1 MDASVN
7 YFLNILNTETEH
19 FTRVLDILL
28 KKERTL
34 IDNDHQGFVQV
45 FKQEY
50 ELCLKSREL
59 ELSRTSLLEVI
70 GRKWGFNP
78 ETIKLGE
85 IGTYFGDEYKAKF
98 DEVRK
103 KLRTI
108 LKKVSRQNKKCQV
121 LLERSLDILK
131 YTMNLLTKPKKNKQ
145 SFYNRSSRIE
155 DPLRNINLIDQKG

>member
-19 FTRVLDILL
+19 FRKVLEILML
-28 KKERTL
+28 KEKAL
-34 IDNDHQGFVQV
+34 IDNDHQGFIKV

-70 GRKWGFNP
+70 GRKRGFNP
-78 ETIKLGE
+78 EKIKLKEVG
-85 IGTYFGDEYKAKF
+85 GFFGDEYKLKF

-103 KLRTI
+103 KLGDI
-108 LKKVSRQNKKCQV
+108 LRKVSRQNRKCQV

-131 YTMNLLTKPKKNKQ
+131 YTMKLLTKPKRSKQ
-145 SFYNRSSRIE
+145 SFYNRCSRIE